1 MLFSWQ
7 DAYASLSKT
16 KKKTVK
22 PIKNSK
28 STEMERAPGD
38 FIESFPSVV

>member
-16 KKKTVK
+16 KKKSVK
-22 PIKNSK
+22 PIKKSK